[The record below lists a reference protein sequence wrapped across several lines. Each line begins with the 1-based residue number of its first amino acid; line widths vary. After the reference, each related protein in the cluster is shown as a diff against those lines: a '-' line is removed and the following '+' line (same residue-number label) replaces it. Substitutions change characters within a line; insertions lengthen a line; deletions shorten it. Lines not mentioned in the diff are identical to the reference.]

1 MKNEYIELSK
11 KRDYYARCVIQNKS
25 ELVPAEELSR
35 AKEVAAELERG
46 YSVMF
51 SEHSGAPGPDCP
63 F

>member
-11 KRDYYARCVIQNKS
+11 QREHYARCVIQNKP

-35 AKEVAAELERG
+35 AKDVAAEMERG
-46 YSVMF
+46 YSIMF
-51 SEHSGAPGPDCP
+51 SGHSGAPGPDCP